1 VPWAGAVGRHATDV
15 CRPSQPIRSIA
26 VILVQVILYL
36 GDAMSTINPN
46 DTTTWSYFSSLWS
59 ALKLNFAEWQNRAL
73 SRRLTRIAADIE
85 ANNVPAAKRY
95 EK

>member
-1 VPWAGAVGRHATDV
+1 
-15 CRPSQPIRSIA
+15 
-26 VILVQVILYL
+26 
-36 GDAMSTINPN
+36 MSTMNLN
-46 DTTTWSYFSSLWS
+46 RTRTWSYFWSLWH

>member
-1 VPWAGAVGRHATDV
+1 
-15 CRPSQPIRSIA
+15 
-26 VILVQVILYL
+26 
-36 GDAMSTINPN
+36 MSTMNPN
-46 DTTTWSYFSSLWS
+46 GTTTWSYFSSLWS
-59 ALKLNFAEWQNRAL
+59 ALKLNFAEWQKRASLQLNFAEWQKRAL